1 MTRAGSRRA
10 SMLVLAEGYPPVM
23 TTDDSAAGG
32 DDVPTGATTRAGQT
46 SDGRGPG
53 TGPDAPQDRHSSTGT
68 TSNDTPVGRVSGDET
83 GDTDESGGERRA
95 GRPRDAHEG
104 ALRDE

>member
-1 MTRAGSRRA
+1 MPVPAAGT
-10 SMLVLAEGYPPVM
+10 PTVM
-23 TTDDSAAGG
+23 TNDHSATGEN
-32 DDVPTGATTRAGQT
+32 DVPTDTATATSRATG
-46 SDGRGPG
+46 GRDPG
-53 TGPDAPQDRHSSTGT
+53 TGPDAPQDRHSTTGT

-95 GRPRDAHEG
+95 GRPQDAHDG

>member
-1 MTRAGSRRA
+1 MAMLGMRGTAAGTRT
-10 SMLVLAEGYPPVM
+10 VM
-23 TTDDSAAGG
+23 TTEDGTTGEDD
-32 DDVPTGATTRAGQT
+32 AT
-46 SDGRGPG
+46 
-53 TGPDAPQDRHSSTGT
+53 QDRHSSTGT

-95 GRPRDAHEG
+95 GRPQDAHEG

>member
-1 MTRAGSRRA
+1 MPGAATGTSD
-10 SMLVLAEGYPPVM
+10 GM
-23 TTDDSAAGG
+23 TTDESA
-32 DDVPTGATTRAGQT
+32 
-46 SDGRGPG
+46 
-53 TGPDAPQDRHSSTGT
+53 TGPDAPQDRNSSTGT

-95 GRPRDAHEG
+95 GRPQDAHDG